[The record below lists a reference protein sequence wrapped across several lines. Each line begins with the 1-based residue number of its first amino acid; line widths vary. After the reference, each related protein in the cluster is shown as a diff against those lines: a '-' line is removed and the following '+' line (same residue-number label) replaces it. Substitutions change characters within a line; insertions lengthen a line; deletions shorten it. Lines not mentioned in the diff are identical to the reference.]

1 MSNFRRNLD
10 VFQELSEHMTLRIGP
25 CQHVAHDADWSE
37 AKTHQDYDLW
47 FVSGGRVDI
56 RMQGKPPLSAGA
68 GDVVF
73 FHPDVPYAAS
83 AGPDGCEFIYVHF
96 DFGIGERSHILE
108 EFDLAGVVPGDAV
121 REEVEWFRRSY
132 RAYADRSA
140 LSRIR
145 LRGSLTVLLAAM
157 LEADA
162 RAAEGG
168 PTHKKS
174 ASKGLDALAPVFDY
188 IRRQPQ
194 RPIAIRELAE
204 QAGMSEKY
212 FISFFKRTVG
222 VTPGKYLSQVRMN
235 RARDYLSL
243 TNYTI
248 REISELLG
256 YPDPYMFSKAF
267 KKTYHVPPSKFR

>member
-1 MSNFRRNLD
+1 MSDFRRKLD
-10 VFQELSEHMTLRIGP
+10 VFQELSEHMTLRIGA
-25 CQHVAHDADWSE
+25 CQSIAHEADWSE
-37 AKTHQDYDLW
+37 TKTHQDYDLW
-47 FVSGGRVDI
+47 FVSGGRVEV
-56 RMQGKPPLSAGA
+56 RMNGKPPVSAVA

-83 AGPDGCEFIYVHF
+83 AGPDGCEFIFVHF

-121 REEVEWFRRSY
+121 REEVEWFRRSFRSY
-132 RAYADRSA
+132 SDRSA

-162 RAAEGG
+162 RTSADA
-168 PTHKKS
+168 PPHKNS
-174 ASKGLDALAPVFDY
+174 ASKNLDALTPVFDY
-188 IRRQPQ
+188 IRRHPH
-194 RPIAIRELAE
+194 RPVAIRELAE

-212 FISFFKRTVG
+212 FITFFKRTVG

-243 TNYTI
+243 TTYSI

-267 KKTYHVPPSKFR
+267 KKMYHAPPSKFR